1 MKNFLTAAVISLS
14 AMSVSAGG
22 MPEEL
27 VEPTKTILET
37 VEPVSTASD
46 TTISC
51 SNRIDAEE
59 NRRSPIGLSA
69 EHLNPLC

>member
-27 VEPTKTILET
+27 VEPTKTVLET
-37 VEPVSTASD
+37 VEPVSIASD
-46 TTISC
+46 TETV
-51 SNRIDAEE
+51 NRFDQLMHFVFMAFLGIV
-59 NRRSPIGLSA
+59 
-69 EHLNPLC
+69 

>member
-27 VEPTKTILET
+27 VEPTKTVLET

-46 TTISC
+46 TETV
-51 SNRIDAEE
+51 
-59 NRRSPIGLSA
+59 
-69 EHLNPLC
+69 NPFDQLMHFVFMAFLGIA

>member
-27 VEPTKTILET
+27 VEPTKTVLEIS
-37 VEPVSTASD
+37 EPVSTASD
-46 TTISC
+46 TAT
-51 SNRIDAEE
+51 A
-59 NRRSPIGLSA
+59 
-69 EHLNPLC
+69 NPFDQLMHFVFMAFLGIV

>member
-27 VEPTKTILET
+27 VEPTKTVLET

-46 TTISC
+46 T
-51 SNRIDAEE
+51 A
-59 NRRSPIGLSA
+59 A
-69 EHLNPLC
+69 AHLFDQLMHFVFMAFLGIV

>member
-27 VEPTKTILET
+27 IEPPKTVPEIA
-37 VEPVSTASD
+37 EPVSTASD
-46 TTISC
+46 TATAHPFDQLMHFVFMAFLGIV
-51 SNRIDAEE
+51 
-59 NRRSPIGLSA
+59 
-69 EHLNPLC
+69 

>member
-27 VEPTKTILET
+27 VEAATTVVET

-46 TTISC
+46 TTT
-51 SNRIDAEE
+51 A
-59 NRRSPIGLSA
+59 
-69 EHLNPLC
+69 NPFDQLMHFVFMAFLGIV

>member
-27 VEPTKTILET
+27 VEPTKTVLET

-46 TTISC
+46 TATAHPFDQLMHFVFMALFMVI
-51 SNRIDAEE
+51 
-59 NRRSPIGLSA
+59 
-69 EHLNPLC
+69 

>member
-27 VEPTKTILET
+27 VEPTKTVLET

-46 TTISC
+46 TTTT
-51 SNRIDAEE
+51 
-59 NRRSPIGLSA
+59 
-69 EHLNPLC
+69 NPFDQLMHFVFMAFLVIV

>member
-27 VEPTKTILET
+27 VEPTKTVLEV

-46 TTISC
+46 TATDHPFDQLIHFGFM
-51 SNRIDAEE
+51 AFLG
-59 NRRSPIGLSA
+59 IG
-69 EHLNPLC
+69 

>member
-27 VEPTKTILET
+27 VEPTKTVLET

-46 TTISC
+46 TAT
-51 SNRIDAEE
+51 A
-59 NRRSPIGLSA
+59 
-69 EHLNPLC
+69 NPFDQLMHFVFMAFLGIV

>member
-27 VEPTKTILET
+27 VEPTKTVLET
-37 VEPVSTASD
+37 VEPVSTVSD
-46 TTISC
+46 TTT
-51 SNRIDAEE
+51 A
-59 NRRSPIGLSA
+59 
-69 EHLNPLC
+69 NPFDQLMHFVFMAFLGIV

>member
-27 VEPTKTILET
+27 VEPTKTALEIS
-37 VEPVSTASD
+37 EPVSTASD
-46 TTISC
+46 TAT
-51 SNRIDAEE
+51 A
-59 NRRSPIGLSA
+59 
-69 EHLNPLC
+69 NPFDQLMHFVFMAFLGIV

>member
-27 VEPTKTILET
+27 VVPTKTVQET
-37 VEPVSTASD
+37 VEPVPTASD
-46 TTISC
+46 TETADPFDQLMHFVFMAFLGIV
-51 SNRIDAEE
+51 
-59 NRRSPIGLSA
+59 
-69 EHLNPLC
+69 

>member
-27 VEPTKTILET
+27 VEATTTVVET

-46 TTISC
+46 TTTA
-51 SNRIDAEE
+51 NPIDQLMHFVFMAFLG
-59 NRRSPIGLSA
+59 IV
-69 EHLNPLC
+69 

>member
-27 VEPTKTILET
+27 VEPTKTVLET

-46 TTISC
+46 KATAHPFDQLMHFVFMAFLGIV
-51 SNRIDAEE
+51 
-59 NRRSPIGLSA
+59 
-69 EHLNPLC
+69 

>member
-27 VEPTKTILET
+27 VEPTKTVLET
-37 VEPVSTASD
+37 A
-46 TTISC
+46 
-51 SNRIDAEE
+51 
-59 NRRSPIGLSA
+59 SPIVAGTSTS
-69 EHLNPLC
+69 NPFDQLMHFVFMAFLGIL

>member
-1 MKNFLTAAVISLS
+1 MKNLLTAAVISLS

-27 VEPTKTILET
+27 VVPTKTVQET

-46 TTISC
+46 TTT
-51 SNRIDAEE
+51 A
-59 NRRSPIGLSA
+59 
-69 EHLNPLC
+69 NPFDQLMHFVFMAFLGIV

>member
-27 VEPTKTILET
+27 AVPTKTVQET
-37 VEPVSTASD
+37 FEPVSAASD
-46 TTISC
+46 TTT
-51 SNRIDAEE
+51 A
-59 NRRSPIGLSA
+59 
-69 EHLNPLC
+69 NPFDQLMHFVFMAFLGII

>member
-27 VEPTKTILET
+27 VVPTKTVQET
-37 VEPVSTASD
+37 VEPVSTAAG
-46 TTISC
+46 TTTADPFDQLMHFVFMAFLGIV
-51 SNRIDAEE
+51 
-59 NRRSPIGLSA
+59 
-69 EHLNPLC
+69 

>member
-27 VEPTKTILET
+27 VEPTKTVLET

-46 TTISC
+46 TTI
-51 SNRIDAEE
+51 A
-59 NRRSPIGLSA
+59 
-69 EHLNPLC
+69 NPFDQLMYFVFMAFLGIV

>member
-27 VEPTKTILET
+27 VEPTKTVLEIA
-37 VEPVSTASD
+37 EPVSTASD
-46 TTISC
+46 TETV
-51 SNRIDAEE
+51 
-59 NRRSPIGLSA
+59 
-69 EHLNPLC
+69 NPFDQLMHFVFMAFLGIA

>member
-27 VEPTKTILET
+27 VEPAKTVLEI
-37 VEPVSTASD
+37 VEPISTASD
-46 TTISC
+46 TAT
-51 SNRIDAEE
+51 A
-59 NRRSPIGLSA
+59 
-69 EHLNPLC
+69 NPFDQLMHFVFMAFLGIV